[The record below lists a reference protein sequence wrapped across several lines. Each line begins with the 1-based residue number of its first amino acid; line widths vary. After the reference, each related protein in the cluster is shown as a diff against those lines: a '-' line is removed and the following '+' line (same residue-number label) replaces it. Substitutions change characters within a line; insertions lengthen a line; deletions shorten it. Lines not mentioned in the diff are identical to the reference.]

1 MNAVSIKEAMGS
13 AATAIADGNAIP
25 NISRE
30 RASNLNTS
38 LQHIRKMSHRL
49 ILVFIKLHEYLGIR
63 SFI

>member
-38 LQHIRKMSHRL
+38 LQHIRKMSH
-49 ILVFIKLHEYLGIR
+49 
-63 SFI
+63 